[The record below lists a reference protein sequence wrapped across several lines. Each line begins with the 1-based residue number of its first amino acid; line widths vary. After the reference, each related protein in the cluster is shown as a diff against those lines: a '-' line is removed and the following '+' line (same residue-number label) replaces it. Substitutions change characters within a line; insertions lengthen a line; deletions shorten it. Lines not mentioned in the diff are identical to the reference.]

1 MIRRRDWFFWAGARL
16 ALFGCPAWLR
26 AAPVD
31 TARLLFLIEL
41 RGGNDALN
49 TVVPFEEGRY
59 FDLRPRLALRGEDVV
74 PLARGLALHPALA
87 PLRPLWDAG
96 EMAIVQG
103 VGYPNP
109 ELSHFRSIEIWD
121 TASAADQYLH
131 QGWLT
136 RAAAAAPVFRAAALD
151 GIVLGASDLGPFA
164 GGARAIVTS
173 DPSRLARAVAPAAA
187 PAVSVRG
194 ALAHLVRVESDLDRA
209 ALALRNPT
217 QIETEFPRTPLGF
230 ALQRAAEVAA
240 TRRVPV
246 FRVTLAG
253 FDTHRNQ
260 AAIHSALLRQL
271 GDGIVALRT
280 ALQAAGLWQDTL
292 VMTYSEFGR
301 RPRENASGGT
311 DHGTAGVMFAFGAGV
326 AGGVL
331 GAAPS
336 LARLD
341 ADGNLRYTTDF
352 RAVYATVLE
361 RWWQVDSVTVLGTR
375 FAPLP
380 MLRV

>member
-1 MIRRRDWFFWAGARL
+1 
-16 ALFGCPAWLR
+16 
-26 AAPVD
+26 
-31 TARLLFLIEL
+31 
-41 RGGNDALN
+41 
-49 TVVPFEEGRY
+49 
-59 FDLRPRLALRGEDVV
+59 
-74 PLARGLALHPALA
+74 
-87 PLRPLWDAG
+87 
-96 EMAIVQG
+96 MAIVQG